1 MREAKLLYRSLAWRT
16 ITLARLRATDASGI
30 KLSDPLLLPSDIG
43 PPMGVQPN
51 AISQKKRKRKRKER
65 RIGIGGWAKNLVVF
79 VDVVGVVSARR
90 NDESL
95 PRLSVCCSGY
105 AAAVTVRSLALWIH
119 EGQGQSES
127 PSDATSAGSDRPSA
141 LCVFAPSYTI
151 GELEDVRYI

>member
-1 MREAKLLYRSLAWRT
+1 M
-16 ITLARLRATDASGI
+16 
-30 KLSDPLLLPSDIG
+30 
-43 PPMGVQPN
+43 
-51 AISQKKRKRKRKER
+51 
-65 RIGIGGWAKNLVVF
+65 VVF

-90 NDESL
+90 NDGSL

-141 LCVFAPSYTI
+141 LCVFTPSYMKRSLKTFGI
-151 GELEDVRYI
+151 FSYIACASETLVYTLPGGGSAGG